1 MPTRDWD
8 FRSSTRPEF
17 LHFNKFAEASRFE
30 SYSIRF
36 QVFQNRISN
45 RLSKCLTIREE
56 KMGKQAKQVNKM
68 TKTSRNVEIFRRQAL
83 SKQKTFEYILREEGK
98 SGQTGK

>member
-17 LHFNKFAEASRFE
+17 LNFNKFAEASTFE
-30 SYSIRF
+30 SYTIRF

-83 SKQKTFEYILREEGK
+83 SKQKQAHVNNKR
-98 SGQTGK
+98 